1 MKGQIK
7 EMDRELEQFH
17 KSNAQLDLMIGELRS
32 KLDNMQ
38 GDILRQRKVI
48 GDQVSL
54 IRRCKSELHECAQVI
69 QHPQA
74 LAERLSLLYQQ
85 HVQKELPKNEIDVNV
100 QNEYGRHQ
108 AYLEQSLKTLKKK
121 YNNDVKSH
129 KQQNLKL
136 MEENINII
144 QEISQQRDG
153 NKVTKGV
160 LQQKIGDLNRMKR
173 GKGGRGG
180 GSKGNGGGGGPRA
193 TPGQTWGGG

>member
-180 GSKGNGGGGGPRA
+180 GSRC
-193 TPGQTWGGG
+193 